1 MPSRRSTR
9 IVVDIVIDASPDDIW
24 DELAAIERHVEWMT
38 DAASIEFHDEQRR
51 GVGTT
56 FTCLTKLGPV
66 SLDDEMEVTRWDE
79 REAMGVR
86 HSGVVSGEG
95 TFELQPVNARS
106 TRVMWREEL
115 SFPWW
120 MAGSL
125 GGVVGGRVLALVWRR
140 NLKNLRDIVERHG

>member
-9 IVVDIVIDASPDDIW
+9 IVVDIVIDASPEDIW
-24 DELAAIERHVEWMT
+24 DELAEIERHVEWMT

-66 SLDDEMEVTRWDE
+66 SLDDVMEVTRWDE
-79 REAMGVR
+79 CEAMGVR
-86 HSGVVSGEG
+86 HSGLVSGEG
-95 TFELQPVNARS
+95 TFELQLVNARS
-106 TRVMWREEL
+106 TRVVWREEL

-140 NLKNLRDIVERHG
+140 NLRNLRDIVERNG

>member
-1 MPSRRSTR
+1 LPSRRSTR

-38 DAASIEFHDEQRR
+38 DASSIEFHDEQRR

-86 HSGVVSGEG
+86 HSGLVSGEG

-140 NLKNLRDIVERHG
+140 NLRNLRDIVERNG